1 MFAGDCATLC
11 AMRCWHV
18 CYRAGIVAGHIYV
31 PPLSVHLVYVG
42 GMTRRFPG
50 TIRAAVVS
58 VLETGMTMD
67 RTSSDDLMP
76 ARWAGWDYR
85 RSYGYSA
92 RMADVAAVA
101 PYAAMAARVASD
113 EAESGY

>member
-1 MFAGDCATLC
+1 
-11 AMRCWHV
+11 
-18 CYRAGIVAGHIYV
+18 
-31 PPLSVHLVYVG
+31 
-42 GMTRRFPG
+42 
-50 TIRAAVVS
+50 
-58 VLETGMTMD
+58 MD